1 MASMPPAMPPT
12 TGPHLVTA
20 SDEEEDASS
29 EGDALEV
36 ELEVVLG
43 FEGDVVRVPE
53 DWGNDRESVVLATI
67 GATVSVGDADACAE

>member
-1 MASMPPAMPPT
+1 MASMPPAKPPT

-53 DWGNDRESVVLATI
+53 D
-67 GATVSVGDADACAE
+67 